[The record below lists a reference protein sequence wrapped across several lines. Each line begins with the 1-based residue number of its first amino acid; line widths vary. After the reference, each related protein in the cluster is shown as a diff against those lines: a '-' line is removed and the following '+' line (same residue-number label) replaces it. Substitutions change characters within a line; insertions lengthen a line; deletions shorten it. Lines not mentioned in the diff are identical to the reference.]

1 MKEKNGGVNKIM
13 PYIHKDARMKFQEGI
28 DSILEALYQNN
39 DGDVKVGEINY
50 VFSSIIWELFKDDY
64 SYTNGN
70 NLIGVLECVKQE
82 FIRRQLNVYEDQK
95 IKENGDL

>member
-1 MKEKNGGVNKIM
+1 M

-28 DSILEALYQNN
+28 DSILEALNQE
-39 DGDVKVGEINY
+39 KPKIGEVNY
-50 VFSSIIWELFKDDY
+50 VFSTIIWELFEDDY

-70 NLIGVLECVKQE
+70 NLVGVLECVKQE
-82 FIRRQLNVYEDQK
+82 FIRRKLNVYEDQK